1 MARRGRPCM
10 EPCWLCEEYDEPY
23 WSHCCKQREPPHQEH
38 ICRGCLDEI
47 GDKLK
52 LSAEI
57 KALRTQAQA
66 HEDKLD
72 SLRAQMEEM
81 KTMLKSLQ
89 GYKEDPEAADID
101 FDGYS
106 RPRQLSNNWPVWPRG
121 DVQTSPDHVQNSVRR
136 VLCTEHF

>member
-1 MARRGRPCM
+1 V
-10 EPCWLCEEYDEPY
+10 EYDELP
-23 WSHCCKQREPPHQEH
+23 WSHCYTWREPPHQEHICRGCLDEIAHCYKQREPPHQEH

-47 GDKLK
+47 GDQLN

-106 RPRQLSNNWPVWPRG
+106 RPRVEQQLA
-121 DVQTSPDHVQNSVRR
+121 SVATRR
-136 VLCTEHF
+136 CADKP

>member
-1 MARRGRPCM
+1 MCL

-23 WSHCCKQREPPHQEH
+23 WSVCCKRREPPHQQH

-89 GYKEDPEAADID
+89 GYIQ
-101 FDGYS
+101 
-106 RPRQLSNNWPVWPRG
+106 RRG
-121 DVQTSPDHVQNSVRR
+121 GGHVQTSLDQVQEGGRR
-136 VLCTEHF
+136 VLCNEHF

>member
-1 MARRGRPCM
+1 MAHRGPWHHGSG
-10 EPCWLCEEYDEPY
+10 P
-23 WSHCCKQREPPHQEH
+23 REMCL
-38 ICRGCLDEI
+38 ICRGCLD
-47 GDKLK
+47 DM
-52 LSAEI
+52 SAEI

-66 HEDKLD
+66 REDKLD
-72 SLRAQMEEM
+72 SLRAQLEEM

-121 DVQTSPDHVQNSVRR
+121 DVQTSPDQVQNSVRR

>member
-1 MARRGRPCM
+1 MCV
-10 EPCWLCEEYDEPY
+10 EYDELP
-23 WSHCCKQREPPHQEH
+23 WSHCYTWREPPHQEHICRGCLDEIAHCYKQREPPHQEH

-47 GDKLK
+47 GDQLN

-89 GYKEDPEAADID
+89 GYIQRMGGGHE
-101 FDGYS
+101 
-106 RPRQLSNNWPVWPRG
+106 
-121 DVQTSPDHVQNSVRR
+121 QTSPDRVQNGVRR

>member
-1 MARRGRPCM
+1 MAHRGPWAPCL
-10 EPCWLCEEYDEPY
+10 EPCWLCEEYDEPH
-23 WSHCCKQREPPHQEH
+23 WPHCCKQREPPHQEH

-47 GDKLK
+47 GDQLN

-89 GYKEDPEAADID
+89 GYIQ
-101 FDGYS
+101 
-106 RPRQLSNNWPVWPRG
+106 RRG
-121 DVQTSPDHVQNSVRR
+121 GGHVQTSNHRVQNGVRR